1 MAERLLKSEYE
12 TPLAMVRGVFL
23 LEGLMADASCWPI
36 IKTGTPE
43 YWEFEDYTDLGEQ
56 DVLLF

>member
-1 MAERLLKSEYE
+1 MTSEPLKEVYK
-12 TPLAMVRGVFL
+12 TPRIYVRGVFL
-23 LEGLMADASCWPI
+23 LEGLMADASCWPT

-43 YWEFEDYTDLGEQ
+43 YWEFEDYTDLGEE

>member
-1 MAERLLKSEYE
+1 MDKKMTYK
-12 TPLAMVRGVFL
+12 TPRASVRGVFL
-23 LEGLMADASCWPI
+23 LEGLMADVSCWPT

-43 YWEFEDYTDLGEQ
+43 YWEFEDYTDLGEK